1 MSNDFLRFLHAHAH
15 MLQAK
20 DGCLQTWMLIWAT
33 LRAIL
38 ACERPRRLAL
48 RACDTLWALISSAG
62 GQQQHRFV
70 CTTTYSQAHGE
81 GGGTLCA
88 GQPLQ
93 AAIGNLLCHIL
104 DQHLAVMSTNQGTPI
119 TCIMLLLEH
128 RLLRSGIPIRGH
140 QSHEE

>member
-20 DGCLQTWMLIWAT
+20 DGCLQTWRLMASFLLLILLWHNSRSALILGALT
-33 LRAIL
+33 LC
-38 ACERPRRLAL
+38 AC
-48 RACDTLWALISSAG
+48 ISSAG
-62 GQQQHRFV
+62 GQEQHRFV

-81 GGGTLCA
+81 GGGTLTV
-88 GQPLQ
+88 GQPGQ
-93 AAIGNLLCHIL
+93 APILDLLPHIGN
-104 DQHLAVMSTNQGTPI
+104 QHLAVMSTNQGTPI